1 MFLKYKYIEYWNED
15 ENDDNEDVY
24 DDMWIMH

>member
-1 MFLKYKYIEYWNED
+1 MFLKYKFIEYWSED
-15 ENDDNEDVY
+15 ENDDNEDVD